1 MIPGLGSSP
10 GKGIGY
16 PLQYSWASLVA
27 QLVKES
33 ACNGGDLSSI
43 PGLGRSPGKGKS
55 YPLQYSD
62 LENCIVH
69 GVAKSWTRLS
79 NFHSLTHYI
88 QRKGPEFQSLLYFSS
103 NQPGP
108 HSQLFNNA
116 LKYSPLF
123 AVSIFLTSS
132 SKLAPVLSSLMQCL
146 TAWLKNIMEPCS
158 RNC

>member
-1 MIPGLGSSP
+1 MLFVNKLVTSEWILSAWFGAQGEDMLSEFFTILSLVRRWESKVITQETRVSP
-10 GKGIGY
+10 
-16 PLQYSWASLVA
+16 WVA

-88 QRKGPEFQSLLYFSS
+88 QRKGPE
-103 NQPGP
+103 
-108 HSQLFNNA
+108 
-116 LKYSPLF
+116 
-123 AVSIFLTSS
+123 
-132 SKLAPVLSSLMQCL
+132 
-146 TAWLKNIMEPCS
+146 
-158 RNC
+158 